1 MDHGNRGV
9 VVTTLLPPMATHTQ
23 VARLLTGLTPELDA
37 IHDTGGVLVVAACQT
52 IREAT
57 QAAAARITVLG
68 HHHADTVMLLARTRG
83 EAEQARAQLIR
94 EQAWITGNATT
105 TPQRITQ
112 AIDLLY
118 ATPGVPALHAVDAI
132 HSHIR
137 HLEAQV
143 DALRMLTHEPGE
155 GS

>member
-1 MDHGNRGV
+1 M
-9 VVTTLLPPMATHTQ
+9 TTLLPPLATHQ
-23 VARLLTGLTPELDA
+23 DIADLLTGLTPELDA
-37 IHDTGGVLVVAACQT
+37 IQDAGGILTITATQT
-52 IREAT
+52 IRAAT
-57 QAAAARITVLG
+57 RAAADRVTVLG
-68 HHHADTVMLLARTRG
+68 ERHAELVMRLARTRG
-83 EAEQARAQLIR
+83 EAEQARQQLAR
-94 EQAWITGNATT
+94 EQAWVAGNATT

>member
-1 MDHGNRGV
+1 M
-9 VVTTLLPPMATHTQ
+9 TTLLPPLATHQ
-23 VARLLTGLTPELDA
+23 DIADLLTGLTPELDA
-37 IHDTGGVLVVAACQT
+37 IQDAGGILTITATQT
-52 IREAT
+52 IRAAT
-57 QAAAARITVLG
+57 RAAADRTRVLG
-68 HHHADTVMLLARTRG
+68 ERHAELVMRLARTRS

>member
-1 MDHGNRGV
+1 M
-9 VVTTLLPPMATHTQ
+9 TTLLPPLATHQ
-23 VARLLTGLTPELDA
+23 DIADLLTGLTPELDA
-37 IHDTGGVLVVAACQT
+37 IQDAGGILTVSACQT
-52 IREAT
+52 IRRAT
-57 QAAAARITVLG
+57 TMAADRTRVLG
-68 HHHADTVMLLARTRG
+68 ERHAELVMRLARTRS

-118 ATPGVPALHAVDAI
+118 ATPGVPALHAIDAI
-132 HSHIR
+132 HAHIL